1 MSDPGRIR
9 SQIRSNIW
17 ALVAIFAGI
26 TGTAIASAASGPAS
40 NAGKAASTTKQV
52 KKLKRQVAGLEQ
64 RLTALEGRT
73 AAGPT
78 GPAGG
83 ELAGTYPNPS
93 VGTVNGLDLAA
104 STAPNGG
111 INFGP
116 DVNLYRPAANVL
128 RTNDLLFVNNTL
140 GVATNVNVGGN
151 LAAGGYLQTRTGSDP
166 PSLNDCDD
174 TTGSGRLYLDFAANI
189 LYVCDGHGPTS
200 WLGFNEN

>member
-1 MSDPGRIR
+1 VSDPARIR
-9 SQIRSNIW
+9 SQIRSNVW
-17 ALVAIFAGI
+17 ALVAIFAAI
-26 TGTAIASAASGPAS
+26 TGTAIASADSQPS
-40 NAGKAASTTKQV
+40 STAGKAASTTKQV
-52 KKLKRQVAGLEQ
+52 KKLKRQVGALEQ

-73 AAGPT
+73 TAPT

-83 ELAGTYPNPS
+83 ELAGAYPNPS

-111 INFGP
+111 IHFGP
-116 DVNLYRPAANVL
+116 DVDLYRPGANVL

-151 LAAGGYLQTRTGSDP
+151 LATGGYLQTRVGTDV
-166 PSLNDCDD
+166 PSLSDCDD
-174 TTGSGRLYLDFAANI
+174 TFESGRLYLDFATNI

-200 WLGFNEN
+200 WLGYNNN